1 MASESSPVQIPAAS
15 LVQGGQ
21 AYIPVNTQ
29 RGGTPLPSAGKAAP
43 VPARPV
49 PVPTTAKPSA
59 RAATL
64 TSTEQV
70 VAELNKHINV
80 SGRAD
85 QYRVSPTDGHM
96 IQQINPA
103 TGEVLGEFAVS
114 EFPALARSLGIA
126 GSSAGAFIDEQA

>member
-1 MASESSPVQIPAAS
+1 MASDGSPVLIPAAS
-15 LVQGGQ
+15 LVQGSQ
-21 AYIPVNTQ
+21 AYIPVSTQ
-29 RGGTPLPSAGKAAP
+29 RGGSLPSAGKLTPIPAATPAPAAKSAKTP
-43 VPARPV
+43 V
-49 PVPTTAKPSA
+49 

-64 TSTEQV
+64 TSTEDV

-85 QYRVSPTDGHM
+85 QYRVDPADQQM

-103 TGEVLGEFAVS
+103 TGDVLGEFAVS

-126 GSSAGAFIDEQA
+126 GSTGVFVDEQA

>member
-1 MASESSPVQIPAAS
+1 MASDGSPVLIPAAS
-15 LVQGGQ
+15 LVQGSQ
-21 AYIPVNTQ
+21 AHIPVSPQ
-29 RGGTPLPSAGKAAP
+29 RGGTSLPSAGKLTPIPAA
-43 VPARPV
+43 
-49 PVPTTAKPSA
+49 TTAKTPA

-64 TSTEQV
+64 TSTEEV

-85 QYRVSPTDGHM
+85 QYRVDPTDQHM

-103 TGEVLGEFAVS
+103 TGDVLGEFAVT

-126 GSSAGAFIDEQA
+126 GSAGAFVDEQA